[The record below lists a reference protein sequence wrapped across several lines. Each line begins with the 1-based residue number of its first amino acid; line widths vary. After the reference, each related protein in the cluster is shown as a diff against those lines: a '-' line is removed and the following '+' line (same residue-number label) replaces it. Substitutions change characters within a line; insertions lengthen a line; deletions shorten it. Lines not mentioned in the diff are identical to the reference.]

1 MKKIILIAAVVLV
14 AIVGLT
20 SFNGK
25 EQHKEKGNSALI
37 AQLQGGPVGTSSGT
51 TTVPPIVGG
60 DKKP

>member
-25 EQHKEKGNSALI
+25 EQHKEKGNASLI
-37 AQLQGGPVGTSSGT
+37 AQLDSEPVGGVT
-51 TTVPPIVGG
+51 TTTGVPPTSG
-60 DKKP
+60 DKKKN